1 MESVNTDEKLAI
13 LFIDLDKFKYIN
25 DSMGQTVGDKLL
37 QEFSK
42 RLVYF
47 CRHDNHLARLGGD
60 EFAVLKKYTY
70 KSELD
75 SFAESLSQ
83 HVREPYCI
91 DRGFLQIGASIGIS
105 QYPTDGRTVLE
116 LMKNADL
123 AMYCAKTQGRNKI
136 VSFNAVLRAD
146 YEHKVSVESD
156 LQLALRDNQ
165 FELYY
170 QPKFNIATGSIDS
183 VEALIRWNHPDR
195 GMISPDNF
203 IPVAEESGLLQ
214 VMGMWVLD
222 EACKQAAEWINT
234 GERPVRVAV
243 NVSADQ
249 FLQPDFVSNVHKCLQ
264 KYELPPEYLELELTE
279 SVVMNDVGLVVESLS
294 ALRGAGVKI
303 ALDDFGTGYSSLSY
317 LRNLPIDTLKIDKS
331 FIQCMEMENDQESS
345 IAQTVAVL
353 AESLGLDTVAEG
365 VETDDQLNAVIKMGI
380 SSVQGY
386 YYSKPLAAAELQKT
400 VAEINQSTIH
410 RQGAA

>member
-1 MESVNTDEKLAI
+1 
-13 LFIDLDKFKYIN
+13 
-25 DSMGQTVGDKLL
+25 
-37 QEFSK
+37 
-42 RLVYF
+42 
-47 CRHDNHLARLGGD
+47 
-60 EFAVLKKYTY
+60 
-70 KSELD
+70 
-75 SFAESLSQ
+75 
-83 HVREPYCI
+83 
-91 DRGFLQIGASIGIS
+91 
-105 QYPTDGRTVLE
+105 
-116 LMKNADL
+116 
-123 AMYCAKTQGRNKI
+123 
-136 VSFNAVLRAD
+136 
-146 YEHKVSVESD
+146 
-156 LQLALRDNQ
+156 
-165 FELYY
+165 
-170 QPKFNIATGSIDS
+170 
-183 VEALIRWNHPDR
+183 
-195 GMISPDNF
+195 MISPDNF